1 MTIALLF
8 TVLAAA
14 PQAGSKQGGIPS
26 ILVNPDTL
34 VTSSSVSIDDLRD
47 AARDVLDLPGGH
59 FGVAVKD
66 FETGESFVET
76 EGGLFDMGSPELIIA
91 SCAIDLDMAGVVSLD
106 TMSSRGETVADQIIM
121 AREGSQEALMR
132 VTNRVR
138 PQSIVSWL
146 AQQGFTSTTYSGVQ
160 FFWPGA
166 PEIDPNTSTPSDCM
180 GMLSVI
186 ESRLDEAEIRRLVRN
201 PFTRTDLEDLQGGAA
216 TLYGF
221 SSRGQNAGECRAAIV
236 SMPGGQRIGIV
247 VIADELCCAGK
258 ADMAFRMLWESLK

>member
-8 TVLAAA
+8 AVLAAA
-14 PQAGSKQGGIPS
+14 PQAGSKQGGVPS
-26 ILVNPDTL
+26 ILVDPDTL
-34 VTSSSVSIDDLRD
+34 VTASTVRIDDLRD
-47 AARDVLDLPGGH
+47 AARDVLEIEGGH
-59 FGVAVKD
+59 FGVAIMD
-66 FETGESFVET
+66 FESGESFVET
-76 EGGLFDMGSPELIIA
+76 EGGTFDMGSPELIMCA
-91 SCAIDLDMAGVVSLD
+91 CAIDLDRSGMMPLD
-106 TMSSRGETVADQIIM
+106 TISSRGETLGDQVIM
-121 AREGSQEALMR
+121 AREGDLEAL
-132 VTNRVR
+132 NRMTGRIR
-138 PQSIVSWL
+138 PASIVNWL
-146 AQQGFTSTTYSGVQ
+146 TQKGFTSTTFSGIQ

-166 PEIDPNTSTPSDCM
+166 PDVEPNTSTPSDCM

-216 TLYGF
+216 SVYGF

-247 VIADELCCAGK
+247 VLADELCCAGK